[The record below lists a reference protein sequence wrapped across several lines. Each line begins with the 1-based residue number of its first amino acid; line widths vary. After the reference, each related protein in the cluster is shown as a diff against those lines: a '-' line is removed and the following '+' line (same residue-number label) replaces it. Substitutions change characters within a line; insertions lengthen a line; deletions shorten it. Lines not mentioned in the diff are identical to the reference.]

1 MHHSYKFQ
9 PSTLP
14 AKVEGQGAY
23 AYRGEYNETSILS
36 ENTLTYNKDFDKRH
50 HFDAM
55 VGFTAQT
62 WESNNMTTG
71 GNGYLLDPL
80 LWNNMGAIP
89 DKENL
94 SVGTSNTRKVRMSG
108 LFPCQL
114 QLSSEI
120 LSDFH
125 GARRWLF
132 QLRVRSQ
139 MGLLPFGSVQ
149 MECSQRTVYKI
160 RFVDQRDGAPLECG
174 TDG

>member
-1 MHHSYKFQ
+1 
-9 PSTLP
+9 
-14 AKVEGQGAY
+14 
-23 AYRGEYNETSILS
+23 
-36 ENTLTYNKDFDKRH
+36 
-50 HFDAM
+50 M

-108 LFPCQL
+108 LFRANYNYRQKYYL
-114 QLSSEI
+114 TFTARADGSSNFA
-120 LSDFH
+120 SDHKWGF
-125 GARRWLF
+125 F
-132 QLRVRSQ
+132 PS
-139 MGLLPFGSVQ
+139 GSVQ